1 MKDGFIKVASVAPEL
16 RLADCRYNAEKIL
29 EAARQATAQGAKLL
43 ITPELS
49 ITGYTCADLFFQ
61 KTLLDSAEQA
71 LEYLRRET
79 AKLEML
85 LAVGMPVRHLGKL
98 FNCGVMLYQGEILGV
113 VPKVNLCNYEEF
125 YESRIFQPAPEG
137 ISYLC
142 LGGEEE
148 YAPFGPGQR
157 FACRENPD
165 FTVGLEICEDLWVP
179 VSPAAEMCRSGATI
193 IGNLCASHDGIGRVQ
208 EHQILAVSQ
217 SQKLRCGYILSVAG
231 PQESTGDQVFSGQQI
246 ICENGEILTE
256 KKPFE
261 TGLAI
266 TEIDVQ
272 RLAAQRRKTTT
283 YPMQSGEPR
292 PDCVPFS
299 MTQTETKL
307 TRKIARDPYL
317 PEDPAAQAEEC
328 SHIFLMQSYALAHR
342 LEHIHARAAVVGV
355 SGGLDSTLT
364 LLVCHKAMELLGQSP
379 AQVAAVTMPC
389 FGTTSRTRS
398 NAELLCRELEIPMRC
413 IPIGSAV
420 EQHFADI
427 GHDPADHNVTF
438 ENAQARERTQ
448 VLMDLSNE
456 LGGIVVGT
464 GDFSELALGWA
475 TYNGDHMSMY
485 GVNAGIPK
493 TQIRQVV
500 RWYAESCGNAAL
512 GAILKDILDTP
523 VSPELLP
530 ADGEKITQK
539 TEDLVG
545 PYELHD
551 FFLYYLLRY
560 GFTPGKIF
568 RMACYAFRGEY
579 DEKTVAHWLK
589 RCCQRFFTQQ
599 YKRSCMPDG
608 PMIGPLSLSP
618 RSAWRMPSDCWRT
631 AWDEELKAL

>member
-29 EAARQATAQGAKLL
+29 EAALQAAAQGAKLL

-49 ITGYTCADLFFQ
+49 ITGYTCSDLFFQ
-61 KTLLDSAEQA
+61 KTLLDSAELA
-71 LEYLRRET
+71 LENLRRET
-79 AKLEML
+79 AGLELL
-85 LAVGMPVRHLGKL
+85 LAVGMPVRHLGKM

-142 LGGEEE
+142 LAGEE
-148 YAPFGPGQR
+148 YAPFGAGQR

-193 IGNLCASHDGIGRVQ
+193 IGNLCASHDGIGRVR

-231 PQESTGDQVFSGQQI
+231 PQESTGDQVFSGQQL
-246 ICENGEILTE
+246 ICENGELLAE

-272 RLAAQRRKTTT
+272 RLAAQRRKITT

-307 TRKIARDPYL
+307 TRRIARDPYL
-317 PEDPAAQAEEC
+317 PEDPAEQAEEC

-342 LEHIHARAAVVGV
+342 LEHIHAKAAVVGV

-389 FGTTSRTRS
+389 FGTTGRTRS
-398 NAELLCRELEIPMRC
+398 NAELLCRELGIPMRC

-485 GVNAGIPK
+485 GVNAGVPK

-500 RWYAESCGNAAL
+500 RWYAEACGNAAL
-512 GAILKDILDTP
+512 SAVLKDILDTP

-530 ADGEKITQK
+530 AEGERITQK

-568 RMACYAFRGEY
+568 RMACYAFRGEH
-579 DEKTVAHWLK
+579 DEKTIAHWLK

-618 RSAWRMPSDCWRT
+618 RSAWRMPSDCWHT
-631 AWDEELKAL
+631 AWDQELEAL